1 MSKARSQG
9 AERSNSPSSGPSFHT
24 RPLIIKRVPI
34 SSVIPWEDNPRGIRI
49 EDFDRLKR
57 QILELGVYK
66 PLLVV
71 QEKGKYI
78 VLGGNMRIR
87 ALKELGVREIEVSIV
102 EAKTKA
108 ERIKYALSDNDR
120 AGFYEEERLAELI
133 LPCLKDLNLADFKI
147 DLGNQ
152 ADLQKILEKFGP
164 DLNPDE
170 REVDDSL
177 ETTTECPKC
186 GYKW

>member
-1 MSKARSQG
+1 MPKT
-9 AERSNSPSSGPSFHT
+9 PSLTT

-34 SSVIPWEDNPRGIRI
+34 AQVIPWEDNPRGIRI
-49 EDFDRLKR
+49 EDFERLKH

-71 QEKGKYI
+71 QEKGKYV
-78 VLGGNMRIR
+78 VLGGNMRLR
-87 ALKELGVREIEVSIV
+87 ALQDLGVQNVEVSVI

-120 AGFYEEERLAELI
+120 AGFYEEERLAELL
-133 LPCLKDLNLADFKI
+133 LPHLKDIDLADFKVDVGHQV
-147 DLGNQ
+147 DLK
-152 ADLQKILEKFGP
+152 ALLEKFGP
-164 DLNPDE
+164 DLEPDDKE
-170 REVDDSL
+170 IDDTL